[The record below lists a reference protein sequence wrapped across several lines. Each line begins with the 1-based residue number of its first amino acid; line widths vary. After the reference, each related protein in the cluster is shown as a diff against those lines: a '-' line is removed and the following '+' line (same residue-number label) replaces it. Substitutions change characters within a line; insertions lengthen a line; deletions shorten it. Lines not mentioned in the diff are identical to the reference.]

1 MVPKQPLNVF
11 HAFLAE
17 QPLCLSRHTNAI
29 SKSIILWYHVR
40 MKYMR
45 TFIQLRFDF
54 HRRFFIVLLFLAL
67 STKLYAENAP
77 LKLVTLPFPPW
88 GFYDQKNNPVGV
100 GYDMASAIA
109 ERMGRTYVNRIVPMS
124 RVFKEIEY
132 GSADITIV
140 LRTPYSEAVA
150 VPVTNLSLSLR
161 AIIWPRKGISIKST
175 EDLSGLRL
183 SMPIGMKMGKE
194 FTSIQKNL
202 NIMPTIDYPKSL
214 QMFRANRIDAI
225 IGTEQS
231 LLYNAIKS
239 GMNPYEEFGTPYE
252 ISRYIVW
259 VHASKKFIAHEGLEK
274 LQSVAQSLKDDGT
287 FASILKKYNYP
298 IPTTG
303 PIPKNLPN
311 IR

>member
-1 MVPKQPLNVF
+1 MG
-11 HAFLAE
+11 
-17 QPLCLSRHTNAI
+17 
-29 SKSIILWYHVR
+29 
-40 MKYMR
+40 
-45 TFIQLRFDF
+45 TFVQLRFDF
-54 HRRFFIVLLFLAL
+54 YRRFFIALIFLVL
-67 STKLYAENAP
+67 STKVYAEDKP
-77 LKLVTLPFPPW
+77 LRLVTLPFPPW
-88 GFYDQKNNPVGV
+88 GFHDEKNNPVGV

-109 ERMGRTYVNRIVPMS
+109 ERLGRAYVNRIVPMS

-132 GSADITIV
+132 GSADITII

-150 VPVTNLSLSLR
+150 VPVTNLGLSLR
-161 AIIWPRKGISIKST
+161 AVIWPRKGISIKNT
-175 EDLSGLRL
+175 EDLPSLRL
-183 SMPIGMKMGKE
+183 SMPIGMKVGKE

-231 LLYNAIKS
+231 LLFNAIKN

-259 VHASKKFIAHEGLEK
+259 VHASKQFVEHEGLQK
-274 LQSVAQSLKDDGT
+274 IQNVAQSLKDDGT
-287 FASILKKYNYP
+287 FARILKKYNYP
-298 IPTTG
+298 IPTSG
-303 PIPKNLPN
+303 PMPKILPN